1 MNEEKN
7 LPVLLTSL
15 KKQTLRDFEVIVSD
29 SGSTDTTPAK
39 AHMYEHSIPFFHFFT
54 HKSKNVS
61 AARNYGANLAKGE
74 FLVFFDAD
82 VEVEDRFFEEIKK
95 YIDTQSLDALTVWN
109 RPKTNSLTGKFI
121 LSVMNLNMSL
131 FAHIKPA
138 ANGPCIII
146 KKELFEKIKGFD
158 DSIVFGED
166 FNLIQKA
173 HELGAKFEVF
183 KTPILYVSARRFEK
197 EGLFLSL
204 YKSLKAI
211 AHQLFIGPI
220 RKPIFQYEM
229 GGQYYEDKK

>member
-1 MNEEKN
+1 
-7 LPVLLTSL
+7 
-15 KKQTLRDFEVIVSD
+15 VIISD
-29 SGSTDTTPAK
+29 SGSTDATPVK
-39 AHMYEHSIPFFHFFT
+39 ARTYERVIRFFHFFT

-82 VEVEDRFFEEIKK
+82 VEVEESFFEEIKK
-95 YIDTQSLDALTVWN
+95 KIASYQLDALTVWN

-121 LSVMNLNMSL
+121 LALMNFNMSL
-131 FAHIKPA
+131 FQHIKPA

-146 KKELFEKIKGFD
+146 RKELFKKIKGFD

-173 HELGAKFEVF
+173 HKLGAKFEVF
-183 KTPILYVSARRFEK
+183 KTPILYVSTRRFEK
-197 EGLFLSL
+197 EGLLLSL